1 MYLEIFLYAE
11 GVQKI
16 LIINKETHQTLQCD
30 VVHIEGFRY
39 EVNSNIEQAIEMLK
53 HQCEIKIIVF
63 K

>member
-16 LIINKETHQTLQCD
+16 LIINKETYQTLQCD

-39 EVNSNIEQAIEMLK
+39 EVNSNIVQAIEMLK
-53 HQCEIKIIVF
+53 HQCEIKIIE
-63 K
+63 